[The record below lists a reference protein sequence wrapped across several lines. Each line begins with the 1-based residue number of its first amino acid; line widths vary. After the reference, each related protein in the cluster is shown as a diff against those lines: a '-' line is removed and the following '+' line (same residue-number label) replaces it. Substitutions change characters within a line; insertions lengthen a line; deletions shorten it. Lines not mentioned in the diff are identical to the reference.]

1 MGDLLLLVNLPNDN
15 FRILNHSTAHIMAA
29 SVLEL
34 FPNAKPTIGPSIE
47 PVGFYYDFY
56 IEKPFTELDLR
67 LIENKMHEIINQ
79 NIRFVREKLSRSD
92 AIQYY
97 KKVQKNKFKIEILSE
112 IDDEIVSFY
121 SLGENGFKDLCKGPH
136 IHSTENIKA
145 IKLLNTSAVFWKGN
159 PKRDLLQRIYGVAF
173 FSSKDLKAYLQI
185 RDEAEKRDHRKLGIK
200 LDLFSTAE
208 ENGPGMPLY
217 YPKGTIIWEILENF
231 WRVHHR
237 NAGYQI
243 IKTPHMYREQV
254 WINSGHV
261 QFYSENMFP
270 IEINGEKW
278 YVKPM
283 NCPGHMMIFN
293 RRSYSYRELP
303 VRFAEYGTV
312 YRYEMSGVL
321 HGLLRARGFT
331 QDDAHIFMMP
341 HQLVDEIINVIKMID
356 FFYKTFGFKE
366 WVYNLSTRPNKAI
379 GNEDIWNYATNS
391 LIEALEKLHIKF
403 NIKKGEGAFYGPKID
418 VDVRDAIGRMWQL
431 ATIQVDFNLPKRF
444 GITYIGD
451 DGDKKQPVMIHRVI
465 YGAVD
470 RFLAILIEHYGGKL
484 PVWLS
489 PIQAVI
495 IPITDRNLE
504 YAKKIRNKLLEKKI
518 RAEVDLT
525 SKRIGYKIRNAQ
537 LQKIPYMISVGDKEF
552 KSETIAVRSRN
563 GKLEL
568 GVSVKDFISQV
579 LENVNNYQ

>member
-1 MGDLLLLVNLPNDN
+1 
-15 FRILNHSTAHIMAA
+15 
-29 SVLEL
+29 
-34 FPNAKPTIGPSIE
+34 
-47 PVGFYYDFY
+47 
-56 IEKPFTELDLR
+56 
-67 LIENKMHEIINQ
+67 
-79 NIRFVREKLSRSD
+79 
-92 AIQYY
+92 
-97 KKVQKNKFKIEILSE
+97 
-112 IDDEIVSFY
+112 
-121 SLGENGFKDLCKGPH
+121 
-136 IHSTENIKA
+136 
-145 IKLLNTSAVFWKGN
+145 
-159 PKRDLLQRIYGVAF
+159 
-173 FSSKDLKAYLQI
+173 
-185 RDEAEKRDHRKLGIK
+185 
-200 LDLFSTAE
+200 
-208 ENGPGMPLY
+208 
-217 YPKGTIIWEILENF
+217 
-231 WRVHHR
+231 
-237 NAGYQI
+237 
-243 IKTPHMYREQV
+243 MYREQV